1 MVGNVFYTA
10 YFLDFLQLGKF
21 VHKVIQFF
29 CVMHINRQ
37 KGRCVGGAIVD
48 NDQFDIG
55 MALLQH
61 VFYGRADKALV
72 IVGRDDDGNQGA
84 LHGWLHLGGKPACPA

>member
-1 MVGNVFYTA
+1 MLPIKWIGIA
-10 YFLDFLQLGKF
+10 PDDP
-21 VHKVIQFF
+21 
-29 CVMHINRQ
+29 
-37 KGRCVGGAIVD
+37 GRRVGGAIVD

-61 VFYGRADKALV
+61 AFYGRADKALV

-84 LHGWLHLGGKPACPA
+84 LHGCCTSGANRRVLPSGGQRAVQYRPARATVRQ